1 MSNQPD
7 GPPPPKPD
15 ITQIFH
21 TFGMQ
26 TLMACGKMV
35 NPVTQKYE
43 TDTNLAQFHIGV
55 LEVLQSK
62 TQGNLSDEEQRILGE
77 ILHQA
82 RIAYLSIAECET
94 VASDIE
100 FAKPES
106 DNKPES

>member
-1 MSNQPD
+1 MSNQSD

-26 TLMACGKMV
+26 ALMACGKMV

-55 LEVLQSK
+55 LDELQAK
-62 TQGNLSDEEQRILGE
+62 TQGNLSEDEKRILGE
-77 ILHQA
+77 ILHRA

-100 FAKPES
+100 FAKPEPDKKS
-106 DNKPES
+106 AS